1 MKTRLREALYKL
13 ADTKATMESGF
24 YNNVYDFIEREGCFF
39 DSKVIITEETKFL
52 LKRMRSV
59 NQEFLKSQCYLN
71 SFRMLLSDSNY
82 RIGYVEGVICTRENP
97 IPRLHAWNE
106 IKGKVVDTTLQRF
119 GEFSDDIAYYGVRMS
134 TSIVRQIIIRNNFNG
149 SIIDDDIKQIPV
161 TENPFIEK

>member
-1 MKTRLREALYKL
+1 MKTVLRETLYKL
-13 ADTKATMESGF
+13 ADTNIKSTGF

-39 DSKVIITEETKFL
+39 DSKAITTEETKFL

-59 NQEFLKSQCYLN
+59 NQEFTKNQCYLN
-71 SFRMLLSDSNY
+71 SFRMLLSDSNN

-97 IPRLHAWNE
+97 TPTLHAWNE

-134 TSIVRQIIIRNNFNG
+134 TNIVRQIIIRNNFTG